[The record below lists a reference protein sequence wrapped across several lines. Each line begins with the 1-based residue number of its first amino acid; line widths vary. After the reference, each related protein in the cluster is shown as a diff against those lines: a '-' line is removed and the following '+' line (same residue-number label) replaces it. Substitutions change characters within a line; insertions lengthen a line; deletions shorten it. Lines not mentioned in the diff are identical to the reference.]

1 MAILVMVV
9 EDEVVNK
16 LSKEAG
22 IAARPFTNQL
32 AARFQKYL
40 HEYEDTDAVVN
51 KSSDNQQVVS
61 DLMKLAVAKMHGEYT
76 FADVVREAG
85 FKFSSTETAMYGS
98 MFSVATKRKDSD
110 IVNLGKI
117 NKVTHYINKM
127 D

>member
-9 EDEVVNK
+9 EDEVVTK

-40 HEYEDTDAVVN
+40 HEYEDTDAIL
-51 KSSDNQQVVS
+51 KESGNQQVVS

-76 FADVVREAG
+76 FADVVKEAG

-98 MFSVATKRKDSD
+98 MFAVATKRKDSK

-117 NKVTHYINKM
+117 KKVTHYINKM

>member
-9 EDEVVNK
+9 EDEVVTK

-40 HEYEDTDAVVN
+40 HEYEDTDAIL
-51 KSSDNQQVVS
+51 KESDNQQVVS

-76 FADVVREAG
+76 FADVVKEAG

-98 MFSVATKRKDSD
+98 MFAVATKRKDSK
-110 IVNLGKI
+110 IVNLGKTK
-117 NKVTHYINKM
+117 KVTHYINKM

>member
-40 HEYEDTDAVVN
+40 HEYEDTDAIL
-51 KSSDNQQVVS
+51 KESDNQQVVS

-76 FADVVREAG
+76 FADVVKEAG

-98 MFSVATKRKDSD
+98 MFAVATKRKDSK

-117 NKVTHYINKM
+117 KKVTHYINKM